1 MIKKFTT
8 LLIIIQSIALI
19 SFAQTI
25 PNELIIDYGPPAEAN
40 VWTKYII
47 PLNAETFNT
56 DEATFLGFMSNVTSL
71 WIRTEMHTGDDVGGL
86 DEVKVG
92 DVYASDFDL
101 SSEDWTSG
109 GDGTMEWMPSEGVNG
124 SGFLQIKDWAT
135 GEYHFLITPFSWAGD
150 WSELIGQNL
159 EFWVKTDR
167 PSYEGKVKLTSNVVS
182 RLALSLPESNSLP
195 LYDSIPIQVG
205 ITPVPTEDVTVKL
218 TNSTSSCISLPA
230 SVVIPAGASSAT
242 VYATT
247 AETAVIGCF
256 SVIEAISSGYLTS
269 RMTLNVL
276 GTAGINEPNA
286 NRVVNIYPNPTNGQ
300 FTISN
305 KSGKNIERIEMYD
318 LHGKLVFESHGKDMS
333 NTEIGTHNLSSGIFF
348 VRMYMKDEVFTTKMI
363 VE

>member
-1 MIKKFTT
+1 MIRKFTT
-8 LLIIIQSIALI
+8 LLIIIQSLTLI

-25 PNELIIDYGPPAEAN
+25 PDELIIDYGPPAEAN
-40 VWTKYII
+40 VWTKYVI

-92 DVYASDFDL
+92 DVYSSNFDV

-109 GDGTMEWMPSEGVNG
+109 GDGTMEWMPSGGVNG
-124 SGFLQIKDWAT
+124 GFLQISDWTT

-150 WSELIGQNL
+150 WSGLIGQNL
-159 EFWVKTDR
+159 EFWIKTDK
-167 PSYEGKVKLTSNVVS
+167 PTYEGKIKLTSNVIS

-195 LYDSIPIQVG
+195 LNDSIPIEVG
-205 ITPVPTEDVTVKL
+205 ITPVPTTDVTVKL
-218 TNSTSSCISLPA
+218 TNSTTSCISLPA

-242 VYATT
+242 VYAKT

-256 SVIEAISSGYLTS
+256 SVIEAISSEYLTS

-276 GTAGINEPNA
+276 GTAGINEPNVY
-286 NRVVNIYPNPTNGQ
+286 RQVNIYPNPTNGQ

-305 KSGKNIERIEMYD
+305 KSRKNIERIEMYD

-333 NTEIGTHNLSSGIFF
+333 NTDIVTHSLSSGIFL
-348 VRMYMKDEVFTTKMI
+348 VRMYMKDEIFTTKVI
-363 VE
+363 VR